1 MTGRESEFAIIYS
14 ERGKKKNPSKEQK
27 QNEKETKTMES
38 YTNLKMTMENKSQA
52 IKAAEMIAEIAAMRT
67 PESPNEL
74 KNFLE
79 CVDVKRNM
87 VIVDESCSLWE
98 NTFLEM
104 MPEIIRV
111 CAALTIQKY
120 EALAWHNSC
129 NCGYAATIEAER
141 SSSALNMRTVV
152 SENGDGF
159 CEECGEQ
166 IVCYDEY
173 DPDKTYFCPECG
185 EELDHEK
192 MFDGVLPVITKETF
206 EIK

>member
-1 MTGRESEFAIIYS
+1 
-14 ERGKKKNPSKEQK
+14 
-27 QNEKETKTMES
+27 MES

-52 IKAAEMIAEIAAMRT
+52 IKAAEMIAEIAAKRT

-87 VIVDESCSLWE
+87 VIVDDSCSLWE

-104 MPEIIRV
+104 LPEIIRA
-111 CAALTIQKY
+111 CAALTNQKY
-120 EALAWHNSC
+120 EVLAWHNSC
-129 NCGYAATIEAER
+129 NCGYSATIEAER
-141 SSSALNMRTVV
+141 SGNALNMRTVV

-173 DPDKTYFCPECG
+173 DPDETYYAGCLWSC
-185 EELDHEK
+185 DRRNAKEK
-192 MFDGVLPVITKETF
+192 FGADGGLYSVTWSNEY
-206 EIK
+206 